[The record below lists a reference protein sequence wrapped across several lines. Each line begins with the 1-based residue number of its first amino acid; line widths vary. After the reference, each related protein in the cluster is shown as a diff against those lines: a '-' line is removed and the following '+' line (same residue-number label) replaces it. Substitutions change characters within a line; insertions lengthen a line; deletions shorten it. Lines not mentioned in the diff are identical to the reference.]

1 MKLPFFVIAAAIA
14 CTPQC
19 FAVQPKVETSVHHI
33 TDLMVSMPP
42 PEYPL
47 EARRK
52 LIVGRGVYQLI
63 VRPETGV
70 VTRVTV
76 LQSTG
81 SNILDAAAVKAF
93 SRWRARSGRISRMQ
107 VPVTFSLVR

>member
-1 MKLPFFVIAAAIA
+1 
-14 CTPQC
+14 
-19 FAVQPKVETSVHHI
+19 
-33 TDLMVSMPP
+33 MVSMPR

-70 VTRVTV
+70 VTRVSV

-81 SNILDAAAVKAF
+81 SNILDEGIFPLARAAWPGQ
-93 SRWRARSGRISRMQ
+93 SHTSSCH
-107 VPVTFSLVR
+107 L